1 LSEASNVISGVG
13 PSFVAKYADE
23 VLQLVAQ

>member
-1 LSEASNVISGVG
+1 LSEASSEISGVG
-13 PSFVAKYADE
+13 PSLVAKYADE